1 MNYLDWH
8 IPLANNDITLAQA
21 RQSLAQVSA
30 QQNEIPFMVKLVENP
45 KYKLPGVT
53 LFHGAVDLHT
63 HDNIHIILG
72 RGLLPMDEAFVIG
85 FTMGSTNRISSTE
98 EQLFGFIS
106 KNLYPDIYKFGD
118 DDIAVFKHAV
128 RLAFIS
134 GCQPLDEVDYNSLM
148 QSRLKDIRRQLGI
161 ETDLLQAYYALEKK
175 RYPDSVASQRLLSH
189 S

>member
-1 MNYLDWH
+1 MNYRDWH
-8 IPLANNDITLAQA
+8 LPLSQQHTTLAQA

-30 QQNEIPFMVKLVENP
+30 QQTDIPLMVKLVENP

-63 HDNIHIILG
+63 HDDIHIILG

-98 EQLFGFIS
+98 EQLFAFVS
-106 KNLYPDIYKFGD
+106 KNFYPDIYKFSSE
-118 DDIAVFKHAV
+118 DIAVFKNAV

-134 GCQPLDEVDYNSLM
+134 GCQPLDEVDYDRFTDYSL
-148 QSRLKDIRRQLGI
+148 QDIRQQLNI

-175 RYPDSVASQRLLSH
+175 RYPDSVASQRLV
-189 S
+189 